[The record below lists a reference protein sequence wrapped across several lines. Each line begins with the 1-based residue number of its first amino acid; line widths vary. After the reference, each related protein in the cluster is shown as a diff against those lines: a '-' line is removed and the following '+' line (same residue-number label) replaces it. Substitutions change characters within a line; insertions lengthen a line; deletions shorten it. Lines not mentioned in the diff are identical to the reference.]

1 MTTDT
6 VLTDAEIFGL
16 LDACSDL
23 PLHYEPQEIYAMGR
37 AIEQAVLQSP
47 EVQRLREN
55 EKRFQYLLHK
65 VCMYQVASYGCKF
78 EIINLPP
85 HFGDCEP
92 DAVPPFVA
100 AIDAAIRSA
109 P

>member
-6 VLTDAEIFGL
+6 VLTDVEKRRMAREQYNGDPVDF
-16 LDACSDL
+16 A
-23 PLHYEPQEIYAMGR
+23 R

-47 EVQRLREN
+47 EVQRLRED
-55 EKRFQYLLHK
+55 EKRLQYLLHR

-100 AIDAAIRSA
+100 AINAAMEKQ